1 MLKLFNDLS
10 NADLSQNSFEVFKR
24 RRIGVQNLLHHY
36 LCIALSKKTTTQ
48 KWNDQSHKVLLERKV
63 IIILVLGPYIRTYT
77 SEHIVTLADTD
88 AAASR
93 LQLCTIIRT
102 VGDGIFHPLS
112 FIQIT
117 HLYTLLFV
125 LLIFI
130 HIQKPH
136 TSAYVYSFTHIYQY
150 INTEIHTRNP
160 IRKNKNLSYV

>member
-1 MLKLFNDLS
+1 M
-10 NADLSQNSFEVFKR
+10 
-24 RRIGVQNLLHHY
+24 
-36 LCIALSKKTTTQ
+36 
-48 KWNDQSHKVLLERKV
+48 LERKV

-130 HIQKPH
+130 HTEKPH
-136 TSAYVYSFTHIYQY
+136 TSAYVYSFTHIYTPCLQISIHQQRNTHTKSYKKKMKIYRAYKDKFTLMRSRY
-150 INTEIHTRNP
+150 IQAFVILPLLIINI
-160 IRKNKNLSYV
+160 

>member
-1 MLKLFNDLS
+1 MKWSKPQSITLEK
-10 NADLSQNSFEVFKR
+10 
-24 RRIGVQNLLHHY
+24 
-36 LCIALSKKTTTQ
+36 CIFVKT
-48 KWNDQSHKVLLERKV
+48 L
-63 IIILVLGPYIRTYT
+63 LVLGPNYWHFT
-77 SEHIVTLADTD
+77 SEHIVTLTDTD

-130 HIQKPH
+130 HTEKPH
-136 TSAYVYSFTHIYQY
+136 TSAYVYSFTHIY

-160 IRKNKNLSYV
+160 IRKKIKIYRAYKDKFTLMRSRYIQAYVILQLLIINIRTGMVNRF

>member
-130 HIQKPH
+130 HIHTIDIEKPH

-160 IRKNKNLSYV
+160 IRKK

>member
-1 MLKLFNDLS
+1 MLKIFNDLS

-36 LCIALSKKTTTQ
+36 LCIALSEKTTTQ

-130 HIQKPH
+130 HTEKPH
-136 TSAYVYSFTHIYQY
+136 TSAYVYSFTHT
-150 INTEIHTRNP
+150 NTSTQKYTHEI
-160 IRKNKNLSYV
+160 V